1 MRGQIMAAVLLF
13 ATAERPRDAH
23 AAPLVPLHEL
33 PLRTKGRFVVGQ
45 SGRRVMLACVNWYGA
60 SQRQMVNNGLD
71 TQPIQAFSDRIAA
84 LGFNCVRLPFSL
96 EMVLRNTT
104 VPNPEALA
112 ANPELL
118 GLSPIQV
125 FDKTVEALTKA
136 GLLVVLN
143 NHVSSAGW
151 CCSGSDGEGLWYT
164 ERFSEEDWLRG
175 LRLMTRRYKG
185 DARVMGFDL
194 RNEVRADGIRL
205 PTWGSGDPWT
215 DWAIAAVKG
224 AREVLRERPDLLIVV
239 SGIHFGMRLS
249 EVPSR
254 PVHEEVPEL
263 RNRTVYTTHFY
274 YGWSFDMMA
283 FDMLA
288 RHIPVLICFTCWL
301 WFLLAADRS
310 ARAAR
315 APGPRQSEASPGW
328 ELCAA
333 AALLALQACLF
344 LIGEIL
350 GQSCGHIH
358 IVSPPAFVVL
368 SSWLF
373 QASYL
378 IWARILL
385 SYTLVL
391 FTNTKEPRGYS
402 PVQGGSREAVEDPS
416 LAAMPQ
422 DEMLQVEAPPVPKS
436 RAPVGL
442 AILRA
447 ACRTCTLCCGSD
459 ALVQPLRERQRL
471 SAVAPLAFLTALL
484 VVGGKCGSYE
494 NFRGELD
501 ACLGPLLSG
510 EGVTP
515 APVWLS
521 EFGTDVRDNYFNN
534 IIRYMKENELDF
546 AYWSI
551 NGRKRF
557 NESETYGL
565 LQDDNF
571 AVRHPWK
578 LEMLHSLLG
587 AK

>member
-1 MRGQIMAAVLLF
+1 
-13 ATAERPRDAH
+13 
-23 AAPLVPLHEL
+23 
-33 PLRTKGRFVVGQ
+33 
-45 SGRRVMLACVNWYGA
+45 
-60 SQRQMVNNGLD
+60 
-71 TQPIQAFSDRIAA
+71 
-84 LGFNCVRLPFSL
+84 
-96 EMVLRNTT
+96 
-104 VPNPEALA
+104 
-112 ANPELL
+112 
-118 GLSPIQV
+118 
-125 FDKTVEALTKA
+125 
-136 GLLVVLN
+136 
-143 NHVSSAGW
+143 
-151 CCSGSDGEGLWYT
+151 
-164 ERFSEEDWLRG
+164 
-175 LRLMTRRYKG
+175 
-185 DARVMGFDL
+185 
-194 RNEVRADGIRL
+194 
-205 PTWGSGDPWT
+205 
-215 DWAIAAVKG
+215 
-224 AREVLRERPDLLIVV
+224 
-239 SGIHFGMRLS
+239 
-249 EVPSR
+249 
-254 PVHEEVPEL
+254 
-263 RNRTVYTTHFY
+263 
-274 YGWSFDMMA
+274 MMA

-578 LEMLHSLLG
+578 LEMVALFGVAAKGFHNRMNSKHVAGKEDVKQEVSEVVLPVLATLAGWCVLMWAIQHDIIPVPGLPQSQNDMFPIVATFIAGYAVIVLEDSLLQM
-587 AK
+587 A